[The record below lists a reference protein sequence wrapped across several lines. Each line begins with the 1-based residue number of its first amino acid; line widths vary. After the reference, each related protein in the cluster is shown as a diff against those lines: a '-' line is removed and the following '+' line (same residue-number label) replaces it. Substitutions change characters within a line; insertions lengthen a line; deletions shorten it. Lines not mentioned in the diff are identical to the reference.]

1 MVDTRSQW
9 WRGGVIYQIYPRSF
23 LDTTGDGIGD
33 LEGIRRQ
40 LDYVAGLGVD
50 AIWIS
55 PFFLSPM
62 KDFGYDVADYRA
74 VDPMFGTLED
84 FDRVVEAAHER
95 GLKVMIDQ
103 VLSHTSDQHP
113 WFEQSR
119 QDRLN
124 PKADWYVWADPR
136 PDGMPPNNWHSV
148 FGGSAWQWD
157 TRRCQYYLHNFLAS
171 QPDLNYH
178 NPDVLETMLDEVRFW
193 LDRGVDGLRLDA
205 INFAFHDPQLRDNP
219 PIEGEPGEPSTLPD
233 NPYGFQHHLYDKNRP
248 EMLGLL
254 RRLRRLADEY
264 GEVVLMGEIGDAN
277 ARELMAQY
285 TSGGDRLHMAYSFDL
300 LTPQNSADFL
310 RETVAGLEA
319 ELGDGYACWSIGNH
333 DAMRVTTRWGRGAGP
348 EQVSPLYT
356 ALVLSLRGAACLYQ
370 GDELGL
376 TEAELRFDQ
385 LQDPYGINLWPRF
398 KGRDGCRTPMP
409 WIEDAHAGGFTRGEP
424 WLPVPEE
431 HRARAVSVQEAD
443 PESVLAR
450 CRRFLAWRRG
460 QPALI
465 EGDIQ
470 LHEAPEDVLL
480 LERSLGRERL
490 LVAFNLGAEPRSVP
504 VPAGMKVTMLDGHGF
519 HAELGEDGIALDSYQ
534 AFYGR
539 IHDDH

>member
-1 MVDTRSQW
+1 MADSRSQW

-23 LDTTGDGIGD
+23 LDTSGDGIGD
-33 LEGIRRQ
+33 LEGIRRK

-84 FDRVVEAAHER
+84 FDHVVETAHGR

-119 QDRLN
+119 QDHGN
-124 PKADWYVWADPR
+124 AKADWYVWADPR

-157 TRRCQYYLHNFLAS
+157 TRRGQYYLHNFLAS

-178 NPDVLETMLDEVRFW
+178 NPDVLDTMLDEVRFW
-193 LDRGVDGLRLDA
+193 LERGVDGLRLDA
-205 INFAFHDPQLRDNP
+205 INFAFHDTGLRSNP
-219 PIEGEPGEPSTLPD
+219 ATEGELGAPDARPD
-233 NPYGFQHHLYDKNRP
+233 NPYGFQHHIHDKNRP
-248 EMLGLL
+248 EMIGLL
-254 RRLRRLADEY
+254 QRLRALADEY
-264 GEVVLMGEIGDAN
+264 GEVVLMGEIGDDN
-277 ARELMAQY
+277 ARELMAEY
-285 TSGGDRLHMAYSFDL
+285 TRGGDRLHMAYSFDL
-300 LTPQNSADFL
+300 LTPKSGAEFL
-310 RETVAGLEA
+310 RETIEGVEN
-319 ELGDGYACWSIGNH
+319 ELDDGYAAWSIGNH
-333 DAMRVTTRWGRGAGP
+333 DAMRVATRWGRGADP
-348 EQVSPLYT
+348 DRVSPLYT

-376 TEAELRFDQ
+376 TEADLQFKD

-409 WIEDAHAGGFTRGEP
+409 WTDAAPAGGFTTGQP

-431 HRARAVSVQEAD
+431 HRARAVSRQEAD
-443 PESVLAR
+443 PDSVLAR
-450 CRRFLAWRRG
+450 CQRFLAWRRT

-465 EGDIQ
+465 EGDIR
-470 LHEAPEDVLL
+470 LHDAPPDVLL
-480 LERSLGRERL
+480 LERQLEDQRL
-490 LVAFNLGAEPRSVP
+490 LIAFNLGAEHRAVP
-504 VPAGMKVTMLDGHGF
+504 LPEGITVTPLEGHGF
-519 HAELGEDGIALDSYQ
+519 RAEMTADGIGFDGYQ
-534 AFYGR
+534 AFFGR
-539 IHDDH
+539 MEAVS